1 MKYDPKIIDDYIKSI
16 DYYNFQDFC
25 DRLLLSLYPN
35 EYTPVRAGGRHGD
48 MKNDGYCVVSRIFF
62 QCHASRGESATQIK
76 KKIQQDSEG
85 CVNRWNDISKFI
97 YITNDTLIGEIENFV
112 DELRKKFP
120 KISIETWGNKKLSFK
135 IKHFEIK
142 DIEFIIDRKIV
153 PEITIIESEFLNAKY
168 LLTNEFDFIK
178 SISVGDLSDF
188 PFENPILFENECLKF
203 LRSLVSN
210 QTFRRD
216 GVENPTDLSES
227 NYTDKYQDSKNLP
240 NNDGEYRFFYHER
253 IPNVEEIKRILKDD
267 GVSQYLVNNGV
278 PTNKICKINTCYE
291 SECDGAGRFQE
302 LFILRPLYAQFLVIK
317 NISNSSIKLESLDSL
332 VNHGVLYFQDSDN
345 KLSTRL
351 PDILIEPQQNVVILI
366 GLFLSDFNKI
376 KEINSQVVTSH
387 YVSEQIQELSLGD
400 LENNPSIEFIGKSFS
415 PRKINIQ
422 FRGENY
428 SHNIHDFS
436 MTNVYWINRHW
447 MCGSCPHLF
456 FINKIGETIY
466 KGEIFNVSPNHDHVE
481 IIEIPNEIKEII
493 IAELEKETTLIDYLL
508 INEVI
513 NLKDLTLLEND
524 FLKLKVT
531 PFDKITI
538 KGKYYLNKET
548 KKKLPLIEK
557 QRLIE
562 RFKKN
567 YGHNQPTSCPIS
579 LKQITLLPPLYPDI
593 REGCI

>member
-25 DRLLLSLYPN
+25 DRLLLTLYPN

-48 MKNDGYCVVSRIFF
+48 MKNDGYCVASRIFF
-62 QCHASRGESATQIK
+62 QCHASRGESAKQIK
-76 KKIQQDSEG
+76 KKIQQDLEG
-85 CVNRWNDISKFI
+85 CVNKWNDISKFT

-120 KISIETWGNKKLSFK
+120 EISIETWSNKKLSFK
-135 IKHFEIK
+135 IRNLDIQ

-178 SISVGDLSDF
+178 SISDGDLSDF
-188 PFENPILFENECLKF
+188 PFENPILLENECLKF

-227 NYTDKYQDSKNLP
+227 NYTDKYPDSKNIP
-240 NNDGEYRFFYHER
+240 NNDEEYRFFYHER
-253 IPNVEEIKRILKDD
+253 IPNMEEIKRILKDD

-278 PTNKICKINTCYE
+278 PTNKISKINTCYE
-291 SECDGAGRFQE
+291 SECDGAGKFQE

-317 NISNSSIKLESLDSL
+317 NISNTPIKLESLDSI
-332 VNHGVLYFQDSDN
+332 VNNGVLYFQDSEN
-345 KLSTRL
+345 ELSTRL
-351 PDILIEPQQNVVILI
+351 PNFLIEPQQNVVILI
-366 GLFLSDFNKI
+366 GLFLSDFKKI
-376 KEINSQVVTSH
+376 KEINSQIVTSH
-387 YVSEQIQELSLGD
+387 YVPEQIQELSLGD

-415 PRKINIQ
+415 PRKIYIQ

-428 SHNIHDFS
+428 SYNIHNFS
-436 MTNVYWINRHW
+436 MNNVYWINRHW

-456 FINKIGETIY
+456 FINNIGDTIY
-466 KGEIFNVSPNHDHVE
+466 RGEIFNVSPNHDHLE
-481 IIEIPNEIKEII
+481 TIEIPNEIKAVI
-493 IAELEKETTLIDYLL
+493 IAELEKETTQIDYILTNNIVTMTDITL
-508 INEVI
+508 IENE
-513 NLKDLTLLEND
+513 
-524 FLKLKVT
+524 FLKLQVFPMDKVV
-531 PFDKITI
+531 I
-538 KGKYYLNKET
+538 KGKYYLDNETT
-548 KKKLPLIEK
+548 KKLSLIEK
-557 QRLIE
+557 HQLIE

-567 YGHNQPTSCPIS
+567 YAQQAFGSMAGSVVN
-579 LKQITLLPPLYPDI
+579 
-593 REGCI
+593 